1 MRSLTFGDKTLIMG
15 VINVTSDSFYRD
27 SRVLNEEKAI
37 ERGLFFI
44 ESGAD
49 IVDIGGMSTRPGS
62 ESIDIE
68 KELKRVIPVVKGI
81 RSRSD
86 VFLSVDTYNP
96 EVAEQAVAQ
105 GADIINDISGL
116 SFNNGLEEVVS
127 HKGVYIILMHMRGK
141 PADMQKRAVYNDVIN
156 EVVEELDI
164 SIVKALGA
172 GINKEKI
179 ILDPGIG
186 FAKLAEHNLTLLR
199 NLPFLK
205 EKGYPVIVGLSRKS
219 FLGALTGLEPEER
232 LIPTVAANAISIFQG
247 VDIIRVHDV
256 KEAVITAQ
264 ISDAIRNAQ
273 TRI

>member
-15 VINVTSDSFYRD
+15 VINVTSDSFYAD

-62 ESIDIE
+62 EAIDIE

-86 VFLSVDTYNP
+86 VLLSVDTYNP

-156 EVVEELDI
+156 EVLEELDI
-164 SIVKALGA
+164 SIEKALGA
-172 GINKEKI
+172 GIDKEKI

-186 FAKLAEHNLTLLR
+186 FAKLAEHNFTLLR

-219 FLGALTGLEPEER
+219 FLGAFTGLEPEER

>member
-15 VINVTSDSFYRD
+15 VINVTSDSFYAD

-156 EVVEELDI
+156 EVLEELDI

>member
-1 MRSLTFGDKTLIMG
+1 
-15 VINVTSDSFYRD
+15 
-27 SRVLNEEKAI
+27 
-37 ERGLFFI
+37 
-44 ESGAD
+44 
-49 IVDIGGMSTRPGS
+49 
-62 ESIDIE
+62 
-68 KELKRVIPVVKGI
+68 
-81 RSRSD
+81 
-86 VFLSVDTYNP
+86 
-96 EVAEQAVAQ
+96 
-105 GADIINDISGL
+105 
-116 SFNNGLEEVVS
+116 
-127 HKGVYIILMHMRGK
+127 MHMRGK

-156 EVVEELDI
+156 EVLEELDI
-164 SIVKALGA
+164 SIEKALGA

-205 EKGYPVIVGLSRKS
+205 EKGYPVIVGISRKS

>member
-1 MRSLTFGDKTLIMG
+1 MRSLTFGGKTLIMG
-15 VINVTSDSFYRD
+15 VINVTSDSFYAD

-62 ESIDIE
+62 EAIDIE

-86 VFLSVDTYNP
+86 VLLSVDTYNP
-96 EVAEQAVAQ
+96 EVAELAVAQ
-105 GADIINDISGL
+105 GVDIINDISGL

-127 HKGVYIILMHMRGK
+127 QKGVYIILMHMRGK

-156 EVVEELDI
+156 EVLEELDI
-164 SIVKALGA
+164 SIEKALGA
-172 GINKEKI
+172 GIDKEKI

-219 FLGALTGLEPEER
+219 FLGAITGLEPEER
-232 LIPTVAANAISIFQG
+232 LIPTVAANAISIFQD

>member
-15 VINVTSDSFYRD
+15 VINVTSDSFYAD

-86 VFLSVDTYNP
+86 VLLSVDTYNP
-96 EVAEQAVAQ
+96 EVAELAVAQ
-105 GADIINDISGL
+105 GVDIINDISGL

-127 HKGVYIILMHMRGK
+127 QKGVYIIF
-141 PADMQKRAVYNDVIN
+141 
-156 EVVEELDI
+156 
-164 SIVKALGA
+164 
-172 GINKEKI
+172 
-179 ILDPGIG
+179 DPFMIYIRC
-186 FAKLAEHNLTLLR
+186 LR
-199 NLPFLK
+199 NN
-205 EKGYPVIVGLSRKS
+205 YSRLFNK
-219 FLGALTGLEPEER
+219 
-232 LIPTVAANAISIFQG
+232 LIF
-247 VDIIRVHDV
+247 
-256 KEAVITAQ
+256 
-264 ISDAIRNAQ
+264 
-273 TRI
+273 